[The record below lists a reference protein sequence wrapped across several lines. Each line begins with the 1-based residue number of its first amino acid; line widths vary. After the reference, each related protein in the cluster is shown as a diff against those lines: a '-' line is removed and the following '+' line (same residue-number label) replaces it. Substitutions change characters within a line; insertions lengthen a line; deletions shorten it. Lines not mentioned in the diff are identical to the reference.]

1 MTAYYILL
9 KYFFQL
15 SLVPEIIYTTDHALT
30 TFSPETRGCY
40 SSTEANLTYLPYSMG
55 YRYEL
60 KNCIANEKIR
70 DIIFNCHCYP
80 RYFPPCIG
88 CYFPKSILSCS
99 GEKLAC
105 AIARENSKNITVP
118 EALENPN
125 RIENMT
131 KPPELKCLGSC
142 KIQTYPYTTS
152 SVAYPQ
158 KENFFYQQEFCVAAS
173 HVWQVSC
180 QNEHRKFFLDSM
192 YPNICETLES
202 FDDYFGK
209 NEKSCQNWPNEFF
222 LKNSGPNETLVNEL
236 YEYGKDNLA
245 LVHVL
250 IQSPFV
256 TKIKQ
261 DVAITFTNYVAN
273 TGGLLGLCLGFSFIS
288 AMEIFFWICCCCQ
301 RMKKKRPMGS
311 VKSAVGQE
319 EFRK

>member
-1 MTAYYILL
+1 
-9 KYFFQL
+9 
-15 SLVPEIIYTTDHALT
+15 
-30 TFSPETRGCY
+30 
-40 SSTEANLTYLPYSMG
+40 
-55 YRYEL
+55 
-60 KNCIANEKIR
+60 
-70 DIIFNCHCYP
+70 
-80 RYFPPCIG
+80 
-88 CYFPKSILSCS
+88 
-99 GEKLAC
+99 
-105 AIARENSKNITVP
+105 
-118 EALENPN
+118 
-125 RIENMT
+125 
-131 KPPELKCLGSC
+131 
-142 KIQTYPYTTS
+142 
-152 SVAYPQ
+152 
-158 KENFFYQQEFCVAAS
+158 
-173 HVWQVSC
+173 
-180 QNEHRKFFLDSM
+180 M